1 MIERIFPY
9 LVLTDTDSIC
19 VFFIFI
25 CKPESSLPY
34 GRFGDVFFEVKKE
47 NEIFHWVN
55 TSNKFWEKVSVRD
68 ECLKKKLGNY
78 SIENSYNPHVV
89 TIVANLKECF
99 EKFESENIK
108 KIS

>member
-19 VFFIFI
+19 VFFILI

-47 NEIFHWVN
+47 NEIFH
-55 TSNKFWEKVSVRD
+55 
-68 ECLKKKLGNY
+68 
-78 SIENSYNPHVV
+78 
-89 TIVANLKECF
+89 
-99 EKFESENIK
+99 
-108 KIS
+108 